1 MDAGVIRAGIAHAAA
16 MAAIHHAAFPP
27 AEHWDATAII
37 ATLAMPGVLGLVA
50 PDGGMALARVAA
62 DEAELL
68 TLAVVPDARRR
79 GLGRRLL
86 RAAMGQIAIIG
97 AQRMFLEVK
106 DGNAAALAL
115 YTQAG
120 FAVIGRRRQ
129 YYPDGAAA
137 LVLRAPL
144 NDPATLTPGG

>member
-16 MAAIHHAAFPP
+16 MAAIHQAAFPP
-27 AEHWDATAII
+27 AERWDAAAII
-37 ATLAMPGVLGLVA
+37 ATVAMPGVLGLVA
-50 PDGGMALARVAA
+50 PAGGMALARVAA

-68 TLAVVPDARRR
+68 TLAVVPAARRR
-79 GLGRRLL
+79 GLGGLLL
-86 RAAMGQIAIIG
+86 RAAMRQAAVIG
-97 AQRMFLEVK
+97 AHQMFLEVK

-120 FAVIGRRRQ
+120 FAVIASRRQ

-137 LVLRAPL
+137 LVLRASL
-144 NDPATLTPGG
+144 MPGG

>member
-1 MDAGVIRAGIAHAAA
+1 MDEGVIRAGVAHAAA
-16 MAAIHHAAFPP
+16 MAAIHQAAFPP
-27 AEHWDATAII
+27 EEHWDAASII

-68 TLAVVPDARRR
+68 TLAVVPQARRR
-79 GLGRRLL
+79 GLGLRLL
-86 RAAMGQIAIIG
+86 GAAMRQTAISG

-115 YTQAG
+115 YTRAG
-120 FAVIGRRRQ
+120 FAVIARRRQ

-137 LVLRAPL
+137 LVLRASL
-144 NDPATLTPGG
+144 MPGG

>member
-1 MDAGVIRAGIAHAAA
+1 MDEPVISAGIAHAAV
-16 MAAIHHAAFPP
+16 MAAIHQAAFPP
-27 AEHWDATAII
+27 AEHWDAAAII

-68 TLAVVPDARRR
+68 TLAVVPHARRR
-79 GLGRRLL
+79 GLGGTLL
-86 RAAMGQIAIIG
+86 RAAMRQSAISG

-115 YTQAG
+115 YTRAG
-120 FAVIGRRRQ
+120 FAVIASRRQ
-129 YYPDGAAA
+129 YYPDGASA
-137 LVLRAPL
+137 LVLRASL
-144 NDPATLTPGG
+144 MPGG